1 VRRADAAAIAAHAM
15 KPFRVRRECSAVHR
29 ADGRCADALN
39 AVPAPRDGAAV
50 RAGISKPYVSPPSKE
65 STMPM
70 KRLALTAAAVAALA
84 AAVPAT
90 AQEKIKL
97 KVIGQPLATG
107 LIQKNKEQ
115 PFFET
120 LAQKTG
126 LPIEVEYK
134 PIDTIGIKDTEQ
146 LRVMKAGLF
155 EMASLR
161 MSQNSRDE
169 PTILGLDLVG
179 LNPDYKTARE
189 VAKAYGPVLDQR
201 LQKQFGVKL
210 LGVWP
215 FGPQVLFCKKP
226 IGKLTDVKGLKVRTY
241 DQNLAKFIESL
252 GGTPVPIAFAETHQ
266 SLSLGV
272 VDCAVTG
279 PSSAN
284 SAGWPEVTTH
294 YLPIGM
300 QMALNGYAI
309 TLDAWRKL
317 KPDQQQKL
325 QATFD
330 AFTEEVWKY
339 SEELFVDA
347 SNCNVGK
354 DPCTTGKKFKL
365 VNVPVTQADLD
376 IVRKSVRDLSFPAW
390 AEVCDKSNPGCSAT
404 WKQTVGPI
412 VGMK

>member
-1 VRRADAAAIAAHAM
+1 MNRIIA
-15 KPFRVRRECSAVHR
+15 
-29 ADGRCADALN
+29 
-39 AVPAPRDGAAV
+39 
-50 RAGISKPYVSPPSKE
+50 
-65 STMPM
+65 
-70 KRLALTAAAVAALA
+70 AALA
-84 AAVPAT
+84 AAAVLSFGAH

-134 PIDTIGIKDTEQ
+134 PIDTLGIKDTEQ

-179 LNPDYKTARE
+179 LNPDYKTGRA
-189 VAKAYGPVLDQR
+189 VANAYSKVLDER

-215 FGPQVLFCKKP
+215 FGPQVFFCRKP
-226 IGKLTDVKGLKVRTY
+226 IAKLADIKGLKVRTY
-241 DQNLAKFIESL
+241 DQNLAKFVESL

-272 VDCAVTG
+272 VDCAITG

-284 SAGWPEVTTH
+284 SAGWPEVSTH
-294 YLPIGM
+294 YLPIGV
-300 QMALNGYAI
+300 QIALNGYAVNLA
-309 TLDAWRKL
+309 TWK
-317 KPDQQQKL
+317 KFTPEQQKKL
-325 QATFD
+325 QAAFD
-330 AFTEEVWKY
+330 AQVEEIWKY

-354 DPCTTGKKFKL
+354 DPCTTGKKFNL
-365 VNVPVTQADLD
+365 VNVPVTAADLD
-376 IVRKSVRDLSFPAW
+376 IVRKSVQTISFPVW

-404 WKQTVGPI
+404 WKRTVGPA
-412 VGMK
+412 VGFK

>member
-1 VRRADAAAIAAHAM
+1 M
-15 KPFRVRRECSAVHR
+15 K
-29 ADGRCADALN
+29 
-39 AVPAPRDGAAV
+39 
-50 RAGISKPYVSPPSKE
+50 
-65 STMPM
+65 
-70 KRLALTAAAVAALA
+70 KRFAVAVAVAVFALGA
-84 AAVPAT
+84 Q

-97 KVIGQPLATG
+97 KVMGQPLATG

-134 PIDTIGIKDTEQ
+134 PIDTLGIKDTEQ

-179 LNPDYKTARE
+179 LNPDYKTGRA
-189 VAKAYGPVLDQR
+189 VANAYTKILDER

-210 LGVWP
+210 LGIWP
-215 FGPQVLFCKKP
+215 FGPQVFFCKKP
-226 IGKLTDVKGLKVRTY
+226 IGKLADIKGLKVRVY

-284 SAGWPEVTTH
+284 SAGWPEVSTH
-294 YLPIGM
+294 YLPIGV
-300 QMALNGYAI
+300 QIALNGYGISLA
-309 TLDAWRKL
+309 AWNRL
-317 KPDQQQKL
+317 KPDQQRKL
-325 QATFD
+325 QAAFD
-330 AFTEEVWKY
+330 AHIEDIWKY

-347 SNCNVGK
+347 SNCNVGRE
-354 DPCTTGKKFKL
+354 PCTTGKKFNL
-365 VNVPVTQADLD
+365 VNVPVTPGDLD
-376 IVRKSVRDLSFPAW
+376 IVRKSVQKVSFPVW

-404 WKQTVGPI
+404 WKKAVGPVI
-412 VGMK
+412 GFK

>member
-1 VRRADAAAIAAHAM
+1 M
-15 KPFRVRRECSAVHR
+15 K
-29 ADGRCADALN
+29 
-39 AVPAPRDGAAV
+39 
-50 RAGISKPYVSPPSKE
+50 
-65 STMPM
+65 M
-70 KRLALTAAAVAALA
+70 KLAVAALGVA
-84 AAVPAT
+84 FAT
-90 AQEKIKL
+90 SPVCAQEKIKL

-120 LAQKTG
+120 LAQRTG

-134 PIDTIGIKDTEQ
+134 PIDTLGIKDTEQ
-146 LRVMKAGLF
+146 LRIMKAGLF

-179 LNPDYKTARE
+179 LNPDYKTGRE
-189 VAKAYGPVLDQR
+189 TAKAYFPTLDQR
-201 LQKQFGVKL
+201 LQKQFNVKL
-210 LGVWP
+210 LGIWP

-226 IGKLTDVKGLKVRTY
+226 IAKLGDVKGLKVRVY
-241 DQNLAKFIESL
+241 DQNLAKFMESL
-252 GGTPVPIAFAETHQ
+252 GATPVPIAFAETHQ

-284 SAGWPEVTTH
+284 SAGWPEVSTH
-294 YLPIGM
+294 YLPIGF
-300 QMALNGYAI
+300 QIALNGYGI
-309 TLDAWRKL
+309 TLPAWNKL
-317 KPDQQQKL
+317 KPDQQKKL
-325 QATFD
+325 QAAFD
-330 AFTEEVWKY
+330 EVVADIWTY
-339 SEELFVDA
+339 SEELFIDA

-365 VNVPVTQADLD
+365 VNVPVTKGDLD
-376 IVRKSVRDLSFPAW
+376 IVRRAVRDISFPVW
-390 AEVCDKSNPGCSAT
+390 AEVCDRSNPGCSAT
-404 WKQTVGPI
+404 WKKTVGPI

>member
-1 VRRADAAAIAAHAM
+1 M
-15 KPFRVRRECSAVHR
+15 K
-29 ADGRCADALN
+29 L
-39 AVPAPRDGAAV
+39 
-50 RAGISKPYVSPPSKE
+50 K
-65 STMPM
+65 
-70 KRLALTAAAVAALA
+70 LAVAVVALA
-84 AAVPAT
+84 ALTTTAW
-90 AQEKIKL
+90 AQEKIKF

-115 PFFET
+115 PFFES
-120 LAQKTG
+120 LAAKTG
-126 LPIEVEYK
+126 LPIEVDYK

-179 LNPDYKTARE
+179 LNPDYKSGKA
-189 VAKAYGPVLDQR
+189 VADAFAPILDQR

-215 FGPQVLFCKKP
+215 FGPQVLFCKPP
-226 IGKLTDVKGLKVRTY
+226 ITKLGDVKGLKVRVY
-241 DQNLAKFIESL
+241 DQNLAKFVESL
-252 GGTPVPIAFAETHQ
+252 GGTPVPISFAEVHQ

-272 VDCAVTG
+272 VDCAITG

-300 QMALNGYAI
+300 QIALNGYGV
-309 TLDAWRKL
+309 TLSSWNKL
-317 KPDQQQKL
+317 KPDQQKKL
-325 QATFD
+325 QA
-330 AFTEEVWKY
+330 AFNELLADIWKY
-339 SEELFVDA
+339 SEELFLDA

-365 VNVPVTQADLD
+365 VNVPVTPGDLD
-376 IVRKSVRDLSFPAW
+376 IVRKAVREISFPAW
-390 AEVCDKSNPGCSAT
+390 AEVCDKSNPGCSAA
-404 WKQTVGPI
+404 WKKAVGSQI
-412 VGMK
+412 GLK

>member
-1 VRRADAAAIAAHAM
+1 M
-15 KPFRVRRECSAVHR
+15 S
-29 ADGRCADALN
+29 
-39 AVPAPRDGAAV
+39 
-50 RAGISKPYVSPPSKE
+50 
-65 STMPM
+65 M
-70 KRLALTAAAVAALA
+70 KRLAVRALTTIAAATALAAVA
-84 AAVPAT
+84 PAG

-134 PIDTIGIKDTEQ
+134 PIDTLGIKDTEQ

-179 LNPDYKTARE
+179 LNPDYKTGRE
-189 VAKAYGPVLDQR
+189 VAKAYTATLDQR
-201 LQKQFGVKL
+201 LQKQFNVKL

-226 IGKLTDVKGLKVRTY
+226 IAKLADVKGLKVRTY

-272 VDCAVTG
+272 VDCAITG

-300 QMALNGYAI
+300 QIALNGYAI
-309 TLDAWRKL
+309 TMDAWRKL

-330 AFTEEVWKY
+330 AFIDDVWKY

-354 DPCTTGKKFKL
+354 DPCTTGKKFTM
-365 VNVPVTQADLD
+365 VNVPVTQSDLD
-376 IVRKSVRDLSFPAW
+376 IVKKTVRDLSYPAW

-404 WKQTVGPI
+404 WKKTVGPI
-412 VGMK
+412 VGLK

>member
-1 VRRADAAAIAAHAM
+1 M
-15 KPFRVRRECSAVHR
+15 KLKFVATV
-29 ADGRCADALN
+29 
-39 AVPAPRDGAAV
+39 V
-50 RAGISKPYVSPPSKE
+50 
-65 STMPM
+65 
-70 KRLALTAAAVAALA
+70 ALTALTTSAW
-84 AAVPAT
+84 

-120 LAQKTG
+120 LAAKTG
-126 LPIEVEYK
+126 LPIEVDYK

-179 LNPDYKTARE
+179 LNPDYKTGRA
-189 VAKAYGPVLDQR
+189 VADAFAPILDQR

-210 LGVWP
+210 LGIWP
-215 FGPQVLFCKKP
+215 FGPQVLFCKSP
-226 IGKLTDVKGLKVRTY
+226 ITKLGDVKGLKVRVY
-241 DQNLAKFIESL
+241 DQNLAKFVESL
-252 GGTPVPIAFAETHQ
+252 GGTPVPISFAETHQ

-272 VDCAVTG
+272 VDCAITG

-300 QMALNGYAI
+300 QIALNGYGV
-309 TLDAWRKL
+309 TLSTWNKL
-317 KPDQQQKL
+317 KPDQQAKL
-325 QATFD
+325 QA
-330 AFTEEVWKY
+330 AFNELLADIWKY
-339 SEELFVDA
+339 SEELFLDA

-365 VNVPVTQADLD
+365 VNVPVTQGDLD
-376 IVRKSVRDLSFPAW
+376 IVKKAVREISYPAW
-390 AEVCDKSNPGCSAT
+390 AEVCDKSNPGCSAS
-404 WKQTVGPI
+404 WKKAVGPI
-412 VGMK
+412 IGM